1 MTQATSDL
9 AKPAKPSETFLPIA
23 GSRRAKDKAA
33 TVVFSLCFV
42 LAVIPLV
49 ALLYKVIESGIPA
62 VINPTWWT
70 NSFFLVSPSSMAG
83 GVGHAI
89 YGSLVQAVIAAVISI
104 PLGVAAGIMLVEYP
118 ESRLARPTTFM
129 VDVLAG
135 VPSVVAAIFIFGV
148 WVSVLRFQLSA
159 FAVSLALVLLMLPLI
174 VRSTEEMLKLVPDE
188 LREASYALGVPKW
201 KTIVS
206 IVVPTALSGMISG
219 VFLSI
224 ARVMGETAPV
234 LILVGYTA
242 SFNYDLFQ
250 GNMASLPL
258 LIFNQLSNPTEAG
271 QYRIWGAALTLI
283 IIIALANV
291 LATFASKAL
300 APKTK

>member
-1 MTQATSDL
+1 MSQATPDL
-9 AKPAKPSETFLPIA
+9 AKPAKPSDTFLPIA
-23 GSRRAKDKAA
+23 GNRRFKDKTA

-70 NSFFLVSPSSMAG
+70 NSFFLVSPSSMGG

-89 YGSLVQAVIAAVISI
+89 YGSLVQAIIAAVISI

-118 ESRLARPTTFM
+118 ESRLAKPTTFM

-242 SFNYDLFQ
+242 SFNYSLFE

>member
-1 MTQATSDL
+1 MSQATPDL
-9 AKPAKPSETFLPIA
+9 AKPAKPADTFIPIS
-23 GSRRAKDKAA
+23 GGRKFKDKAA
-33 TVVFSLCFV
+33 TVVFTVCFI
-42 LAVIPLV
+42 LAVIPLI
-49 ALLYKVIESGIPA
+49 ALLYKVVASGLPA
-62 VINPTWWT
+62 VVDATWWT
-70 NSFFLVSPSSMAG
+70 NSFNLVAPSSMSG

-89 YGSLVQAVIAAVISI
+89 YGSLIQAAIAAVISI

-118 ESRLARPTTFM
+118 ESRVAKPTTFM

-148 WVSVLRFQLSA
+148 WVSVLQFNLSA

-206 IVVPTALSGMISG
+206 VVIPTALSGMISG
-219 VFLSI
+219 IFLAL

-242 SFNYDLFQ
+242 RYNFDIFQ

-258 LIFNQLSNPTEAG
+258 LIYNQLSNPTDAG
-271 QYRIWGAALTLI
+271 QFRIWGAALTLI

-291 LATFASKAL
+291 LATFAAKAL

>member
-1 MTQATSDL
+1 MSTSTPDL
-9 AKPAKPSETFLPIA
+9 TKPAKPADTFLPIS
-23 GSRRAKDKAA
+23 GSRKAKDKVA
-33 TVVFSLCFV
+33 TGIFWFCFV

-49 ALLYKVIESGIPA
+49 ALLYKVIASGFPA
-62 VINPTWWT
+62 IINPTWWT

-89 YGSLVQAVIAAVISI
+89 YGSLVQALIAAVISI
-104 PLGVAAGIMLVEYP
+104 PLGIAAGIMLVEYP
-118 ESRLARPTTFM
+118 ESKLAKPTTFM

-148 WVSVLRFQLSA
+148 WVTFLQLSLSA

-188 LREASYALGVPKW
+188 LREASYALGVPRW

-206 IVVPTALSGMISG
+206 VVIPTALSGMISG
-219 VFLSI
+219 IFLAI
-224 ARVMGETAPV
+224 ARIMGETAPV

-242 SFNYDLFQ
+242 SFNYNLLE

-258 LIFNQLSNPTEAG
+258 LIYNQLSNPNEAG
-271 QYRIWGAALTLI
+271 QYRIWGAALTLV

-291 LATFASKAL
+291 LATFAARAL